1 MIASTFFYPIFTI
14 HLLNKFNLSIE
25 TSSIFFVISM
35 ISYFI
40 MLQFLNE
47 ITEKFGSK
55 NTIIIGLILNAIAV
69 LLLGPVKP
77 FFQYLK

>member
-1 MIASTFFYPIFTI
+1 MIASTFFYPILTL

-47 ITEKFGSK
+47 LSNRFGSK
-55 NTIIIGLILNAIAV
+55 NIIIAGLILNAFAV
-69 LLLGPVKP
+69 LLIGPVKM
-77 FFQYLK
+77 FYQ